1 MRMLKHRLRLL
12 ALMAVLVAAPASVAR
27 VAASPVASHDWDCPY
42 EEQARL
48 AAAGY
53 EMLPTMTEGD
63 PANGSLFD
71 PGRRSVFAP

>member
-1 MRMLKHRLRLL
+1 MLKHRLRLL
-12 ALMAVLVAAPASVAR
+12 ALTLVLAAAPASVGHGFG
-27 VAASPVASHDWDCPY
+27 VAPGVSNDWDCPY

-53 EMLPTMTEGD
+53 EALPVSIEGD
-63 PANGSLFD
+63 PVEGSFFD

>member
-1 MRMLKHRLRLL
+1 MLKHRLRLL
-12 ALMAVLVAAPASVAR
+12 ALTLVLAAAPASVGHSF
-27 VAASPVASHDWDCPY
+27 ASASVVSHDWDCPY

-53 EMLPTMTEGD
+53 EALPVSTEGD
-63 PANGSLFD
+63 PVEGSLFD